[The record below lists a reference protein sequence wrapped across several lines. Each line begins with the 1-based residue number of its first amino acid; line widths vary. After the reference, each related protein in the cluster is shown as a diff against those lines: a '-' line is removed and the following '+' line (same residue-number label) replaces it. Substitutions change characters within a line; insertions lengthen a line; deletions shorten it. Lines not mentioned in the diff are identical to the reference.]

1 MAVVK
6 DKMGPTDRD
15 IPVGRIIRYS
25 ALACAALLTAI
36 TLAAPLQAGE
46 VKDYNLGIGDV
57 VGVVVLEKPE
67 ISGNYRVAP
76 DGTFT
81 IPGFGAIEASGLTS
95 RQLEKRIAELSAAT
109 INAPSVAVQIVEFRP
124 VYILGDVARPGK
136 YSYVPGVN
144 VLQTVSLAEGYF
156 RRGADT
162 TDFSQVLADIRAR
175 QGLASALADIA
186 AAKVKLE
193 RLIAEQGDKDK
204 FDFDLNAFAPSMR
217 QTVDAIIKEEMTTLQ
232 LKTKAFLEQKALL
245 EEGISSR
252 LKEQETYNERL
263 KSQGDLIAQLAD
275 ELKQTR
281 ELQKQGLTTTA
292 RLNDLIREEL
302 RQQSDVIQTRIQV
315 QQVAVAI
322 STDRQS
328 LSYLANARRVAIAED
343 IRATQDRITQ
353 LQKQIEGEKAVIN
366 ETSSGVTSKAKSQEP
381 SYEYEILRA
390 GEAVPFLADVTA
402 PVLPGDTLIVRRR
415 ALDLSDEK
423 TSATK

>member
-1 MAVVK
+1 MAVVNFEK
-6 DKMGPTDRD
+6 GPTGRD
-15 IPVGRIIRYS
+15 VPVGRTKQYS
-25 ALACAALLTAI
+25 ALACAMLLTAAF
-36 TLAAPLQAGE
+36 LASPLQAGE
-46 VKDYNLGIGDV
+46 MQDYNLGIGDV
-57 VGVVVLEKPE
+57 VGLTVLEKPE

-81 IPGFGAIEASGLTS
+81 IPGFGAVEASGLTA
-95 RQLEKRIAELSAAT
+95 RQLEKRITELSQAT

-124 VYILGDVARPGK
+124 FYILGDVARPGK

-144 VLQTVSLAEGYF
+144 VLQTISLAEGYF
-156 RRGADT
+156 RRGADS

-175 QGLASALADIA
+175 QGLSSAVADLA

-204 FDFDLNAFAPSMR
+204 FEFDANAFGPSMR
-217 QTVDAIIKEEMTTLQ
+217 QTVDAITKEEMATLQ
-232 LKTKAFLEQKALL
+232 LKTKAFQEQKALL
-245 EEGISSR
+245 EEGISGR

-263 KSQGDLIAQLAD
+263 KSQANLVAQLAD

-302 RQQSDVIQTRIQV
+302 RQQSDVIQTRILV

-328 LSYLANARRVAIAED
+328 LSFLANARRVAIAED

-366 ETSSGVTSKAKSQEP
+366 ETSSVLTGNGTSQEP

-390 GEAVPFLADVTA
+390 NEAVPFMAEVTA

-415 ALDLSDEK
+415 ALDLSPEK